1 MYNYIAPCIVYS
13 KSGHLVYCVLYVLII
28 HNTNNTYSVLCN
40 TASFYASRLSSRDA
54 TRNAQNEHN
63 KAAAAQQQQLRRS
76 SSSGA
81 AAALAQQQLR
91 RSSSSR
97 RRHYSRDDERWA
109 VEGDFFLKVGT
120 WQALVHRFIGLER
133 VGCHQSSRRQ
143 ILYLPRF
150 CFLLL
155 IMI

>member
-1 MYNYIAPCIVYS
+1 MYNYIAPCNLYS

-81 AAALAQQQLR
+81 AAALAQQQLW
-91 RSSSSR
+91 RSSSSGAAAVAGGGITPAMMSAER
-97 RRHYSRDDERWA
+97 SREI
-109 VEGDFFLKVGT
+109 FF
-120 WQALVHRFIGLER
+120 
-133 VGCHQSSRRQ
+133 
-143 ILYLPRF
+143 
-150 CFLLL
+150 
-155 IMI
+155 